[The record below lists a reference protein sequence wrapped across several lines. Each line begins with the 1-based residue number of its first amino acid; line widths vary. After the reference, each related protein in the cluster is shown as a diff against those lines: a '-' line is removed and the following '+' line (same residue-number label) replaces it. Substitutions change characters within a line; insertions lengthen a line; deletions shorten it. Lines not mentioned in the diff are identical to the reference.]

1 MQLPLLP
8 STDSWQEIDAAA
20 RGTVF
25 LPLAVRS
32 VLNSPASTQMP
43 FWSINPYVGC
53 EFGCTY
59 CYARETHRWTTE
71 RRGSP
76 SPSRERGL
84 GGEVITGEALGDS
97 ALPPWLAFEKQILV
111 KHDAA

>member
-8 STDSWQEIDAAA
+8 STDTWTEVDAAS

-32 VLNSPASTQMP
+32 VLNAPAATKMP

-59 CYARETHRWTTE
+59 CYARETHRWSME
-71 RRGSP
+71 RRSDSP
-76 SPSRERGL
+76 SPSRERGP
-84 GGEVITGEALGDS
+84 GGEVITARNSPIGTDRERGTGGEG
-97 ALPPWLAFEKQILV
+97 
-111 KHDAA
+111 

>member
-8 STDSWQEIDAAA
+8 DLSAGPDPWAELADAER

-25 LPLAVRS
+25 LNLPVRS
-32 VLNSPASTQMP
+32 VLNSPATTRMP

-71 RRGSP
+71 RKGSP

-84 GGEVITGEALGDS
+84 GGEVITARSSATRERGLGGE
-97 ALPPWLAFEKQILV
+97 V
-111 KHDAA
+111 VT

>member
-8 STDSWQEIDAAA
+8 DLPAGPDPWAELADAEG
-20 RGTVF
+20 RGTLF
-25 LPLAVRS
+25 LNLPVRT
-32 VLNSPASTQMP
+32 VLNSPATTRMP

-71 RRGSP
+71 RHSPP
-76 SPSRERGL
+76 SPDRGRGTGGEGVAEKEL
-84 GGEVITGEALGDS
+84 GGEGVAE
-97 ALPPWLAFEKQILV
+97 
-111 KHDAA
+111 